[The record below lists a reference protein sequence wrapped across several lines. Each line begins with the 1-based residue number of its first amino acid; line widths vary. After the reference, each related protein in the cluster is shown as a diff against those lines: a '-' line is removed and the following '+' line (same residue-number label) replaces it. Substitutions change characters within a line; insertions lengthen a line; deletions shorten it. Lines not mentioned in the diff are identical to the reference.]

1 MATAM
6 RAHDEVSPVFDS
18 DPVHDTTCVHFVI
31 DGDERPLEAEN
42 NRASMPGPANPVT
55 ARWYRC
61 GHLSRWPE
69 SSGSMTVRQPTVR
82 ARCHCRNR

>member
-1 MATAM
+1 VTLLFTDVEGSTQRWRADEAAMATAM

-42 NRASMPGPANPVT
+42 NRHP
-55 ARWYRC
+55 C
-61 GHLSRWPE
+61 Q
-69 SSGSMTVRQPTVR
+69 VRRTR
-82 ARCHCRNR
+82 